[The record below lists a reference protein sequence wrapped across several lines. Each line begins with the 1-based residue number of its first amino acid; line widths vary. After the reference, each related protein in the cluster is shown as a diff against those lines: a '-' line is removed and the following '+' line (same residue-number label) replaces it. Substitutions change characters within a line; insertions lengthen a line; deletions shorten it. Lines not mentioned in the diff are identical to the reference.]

1 MLKKIINFSLA
12 LLLSSL
18 IVFLI
23 FDWLIM
29 PFYIRKDSNVIV
41 MNLKGKN
48 VDRALRELNA
58 EGFKGEIFDTL
69 YTSKTD
75 PETVIDQ
82 YPISGSRVKK
92 GRTIKLKISQAEK
105 MIEVP
110 NLVGQSRR
118 SAEISLQ
125 QLGLNIDTIYTE
137 FNPDYQEGTVA
148 WQFPKFGDQI
158 KKGLGLQLTVSM
170 GLPPDFYQV
179 PQLFGLSLNKA
190 KKQITK
196 SKLMLGKIS
205 YQQNEDL
212 VPYTVLDQSIIPG
225 TVLEEPTKINLVVSI
240 LDLQDIFDTLQ
251 NEK

>member
-1 MLKKIINFSLA
+1 
-12 LLLSSL
+12 
-18 IVFLI
+18 
-23 FDWLIM
+23 
-29 PFYIRKDSNVIV
+29 

-75 PETVIDQ
+75 TETVIDQ

-212 VPYTVLDQSIIPG
+212 VPYTVLDKSNITA
-225 TVLEEPTKINLVVSI
+225 TVI
-240 LDLQDIFDTLQ
+240 
-251 NEK
+251 